1 MINVQE
7 KFVIWWELFYI
18 SSTLFVITTYVYVVL
33 SINDKKNFRSC
44 VCVLTV
50 FENPITGKCARKT
63 NEHMK

>member
-33 SINDKKNFRSC
+33 SINDKKMSGA
-44 VCVLTV
+44 VCVFKQSLKTPLPASV
-50 FENPITGKCARKT
+50 QGKLMST
-63 NEHMK
+63 